1 MDKRKLIVSILAG
14 LLALVMVFGLVA
26 SFIPTQASAAK
37 SSEIKKQL
45 DSLKEDKKAI
55 QEEIKKLQGQIDENQ
70 SEMEQMVQKKD
81 LIDQEITLRYDEIAN
96 INEQIAACSL
106 LIADKQ
112 EELVEAETRF
122 EELSEKNKER
132 IRAMEENGQ
141 INYWSVLFQ
150 ANSFSDLLDRLNMVQ
165 EIAAADQRRLKELDE
180 AAKAVSAAKTEL
192 EEEKAGLEVAKEELN
207 VAQAEL
213 EAKRV
218 EADEVLADLV
228 ATGEEYEKMM
238 EDSEDKQ
245 AELLKEIAQKESD
258 YKKAKYQEWLATSV
272 PPTTKPKKPSSNT
285 GSSSSGGSSNTGS
298 TTTGGITWK
307 KPIVYTMV
315 SSPFGY
321 RYHPISGKY
330 KMHYGIDLAAPT
342 GRPIYATR
350 GGTVSYTGY
359 EAGGAG
365 NWVQINHGDGYKSV
379 YMHMTKYVVRS
390 GQNVSQGQ
398 LIGYCGST
406 GGSTGPHLHF
416 GISYNGTYVNPANY
430 MRF

>member
-14 LLALVMVFGLVA
+14 LLALVMVLGLVA

-55 QEEIKKLQGQIDENQ
+55 QEEIQKLKGQINENQ

-245 AELLKEIAQKESD
+245 AELLKEIAKKESD

-272 PPTTKPKKPSSNT
+272 PPTTKPKKPSST
-285 GSSSSGGSSNTGS
+285 KPSSGGSSNTGS

-307 KPIVYTMV
+307 KPIVYSMV

>member
-14 LLALVMVFGLVA
+14 LLALVMVLGLVA

-55 QEEIKKLQGQIDENQ
+55 QEEIQKLKGQINENQ

-218 EADEVLADLV
+218 EADEILADLV

-238 EDSEDKQ
+238 EESEDKQ
-245 AELLKEIAQKESD
+245 AELLKEIAKKESD

-272 PPTTKPKKPSSNT
+272 PPTTKPRKPSST
-285 GSSSSGGSSNTGS
+285 KPSSGGGSNTGS

>member
-14 LLALVMVFGLVA
+14 LLALVMVLGLVA

-55 QEEIKKLQGQIDENQ
+55 QEEIQKLKGQINENQ

-238 EDSEDKQ
+238 EESEDKQ
-245 AELLKEIAQKESD
+245 AELLKEIAKKESD

-272 PPTTKPKKPSSNT
+272 PPTTKPRKPSST
-285 GSSSSGGSSNTGS
+285 KPSSGGGSNTGS

>member
-1 MDKRKLIVSILAG
+1 MDKTRKIIVSVLAAI
-14 LLALVMVFGLVA
+14 LALVMVLGLVA
-26 SFIPTQASAAK
+26 GFIPTQASAAS
-37 SSEIKKQL
+37 SSEIKKQI
-45 DSLKEDKKAI
+45 DALKEDKAAI
-55 QEEIKKLQGQIDENQ
+55 QEEINKLKGQIKENQ
-70 SEMEQMVQKKD
+70 NDMQAMVDKKD
-81 LIDQEITLRYDEIAN
+81 LIDQEISLRYDEIAN
-96 INEQIAACSL
+96 INEQISACSL

-112 EELVEAETRF
+112 EEVIEAERRF
-122 EELSEKNKER
+122 SELSDKNKER
-132 IRAMEENGQ
+132 IRAMEEGGE

-165 EIAAADQRRLKELDE
+165 EIAAADQRRLKELDA
-180 AAKAVSAAKTEL
+180 AAKAVKEAKAAL
-192 EEEKAGLEVAKEELN
+192 EEEKAALVVTKEELDA
-207 VAQAEL
+207 AQAEL

-218 EADEVLADLV
+218 EADEVLKKLV
-228 ATGEEYEKMM
+228 ATGRDYEELM
-238 EDSEDKQ
+238 EESEDKQ
-245 AELLKEIAQKESD
+245 SQLLKDIANKESE
-258 YKKAKYQEWLATSV
+258 YKKQKYKEWLATSV
-272 PPTTKPKKPSSNT
+272 PPTTKPKPPSSKP
-285 GSSSSGGSSNTGS
+285 SSSGGSSSNTGS
-298 TTTGGITWK
+298 TTTNGITWK
-307 KPIVYTMV
+307 KPISYTMV

-359 EAGGAG
+359 EKGGAG

-379 YMHMTKYVVRS
+379 YMHMTKYVVKT
-390 GQNVSQGQ
+390 GQNVAQGQ

>member
-218 EADEVLADLV
+218 EADEILADLV

-238 EDSEDKQ
+238 EESEDKQ
-245 AELLKEIAQKESD
+245 AELLKEIAKKESD

-272 PPTTKPKKPSSNT
+272 PPTTKPKKPSST
-285 GSSSSGGSSNTGS
+285 KPSSGGGSNTGS

-330 KMHYGIDLAAPT
+330 KMHYGIELAAPS

-350 GGTVSYTGY
+350 GGVVSYTGY

>member
-14 LLALVMVFGLVA
+14 LLALVMIFGLVA
-26 SFIPTQASAAK
+26 GFIPTQVSAAS

-45 DSLKEDKKAI
+45 DALKEDKKAI
-55 QEEIKKLQGQIDENQ
+55 QEEIAKLKDQIDENQ
-70 SEMEQMVQKKD
+70 SEMEKMVQKKD
-81 LIDQEITLRYDEIAN
+81 LIDQEIFLKYQEIAN
-96 INEQIAACSL
+96 INEQISAYSL

-112 EELVEAETRF
+112 EELVEAEARF
-122 EELSEKNKER
+122 AELSAKNKER
-132 IRAMEENGQ
+132 IRAMEEGGQ

-180 AAKAVSAAKTEL
+180 AAKAVSAAKVSL
-192 EEEKAGLEVAKEELN
+192 EEEKAGMEVIKEELDA
-207 VAQAEL
+207 AQADL
-213 EAKRV
+213 EVKRE
-218 EADEVLADLV
+218 EADKILADLV
-228 ATGEEYEKMM
+228 ATGAEYEALM
-238 EDSEDKQ
+238 EESEEKQ
-245 AELLKEIAQKESD
+245 DELSKQIANKQSE
-258 YKKAKYQEWLATSV
+258 YNKAKYQEWLATSV
-272 PPTTKPKKPSSNT
+272 PPTTKATSPKPT
-285 GSSSSGGSSNTGS
+285 SGGGGTGNNTV
-298 TTTGGITWK
+298 GGIKWK
-307 KPIVYTMV
+307 VPINYTMV

-330 KMHYGIDLAAPT
+330 KMHYGVDLAAPK

-365 NWVQINHGDGYKSV
+365 YWVQINHGDGYKSV
-379 YMHMTKYVVRS
+379 YMHMTHYIVKT

-398 LIGYCGST
+398 VIGYCGST

-430 MRF
+430 IKI

>member
-245 AELLKEIAQKESD
+245 AELLKEIAKKESD

-272 PPTTKPKKPSSNT
+272 PPTTKPKKPSST
-285 GSSSSGGSSNTGS
+285 KPSSGGSSNTGS

>member
-55 QEEIKKLQGQIDENQ
+55 QEEIQKLKGQINENQ

-218 EADEVLADLV
+218 EADEILADLV

-238 EDSEDKQ
+238 EESEDKQ
-245 AELLKEIAQKESD
+245 AELLKEIAKKESD

-272 PPTTKPKKPSSNT
+272 PPTTKPKKPSST
-285 GSSSSGGSSNTGS
+285 KPSSGGSSNTGS

>member
-55 QEEIKKLQGQIDENQ
+55 QEEIQKLQGQINENQ

-245 AELLKEIAQKESD
+245 AELLKEIAKKESD

-272 PPTTKPKKPSSNT
+272 PPTTKPKKPSST
-285 GSSSSGGSSNTGS
+285 KPSSGGSSNTGS

>member
-1 MDKRKLIVSILAG
+1 MKNRKRLVSILAG
-14 LLALVMVFGLVA
+14 IMAAIMLLSLIASIVPVA
-26 SFIPTQASAAK
+26 RAAS
-37 SSEIKKQL
+37 SSEIRKQINE
-45 DSLKEDKKAI
+45 LKE
-55 QEEIKKLQGQIDENQ
+55 
-70 SEMEQMVQKKD
+70 QKKEIED
-81 LIDQEITLRYDEIAN
+81 QIKEVKDQYKQNENELLDIVDRKNAIDREIGLLHAQIRN
-96 INEQIAACSL
+96 INEQLAAFNI

-112 EELVEAETRF
+112 DELDTAEDRF
-122 EELSEKNKER
+122 ETLSRENKDR
-132 IRAMEENGQ
+132 IRTMEEEGAVT
-141 INYWSVLFQ
+141 YWEVLFK

-180 AAKAVSAAKTEL
+180 AAKEVSSAKAEL
-192 EEEKAGLEVAKEELN
+192 EEEKASLEIVKEELN
-207 VAQAEL
+207 IAQAEL
-213 EAKRV
+213 EEKRV
-218 EADEVLADLV
+218 EADEILADLV

-245 AELLKEIAQKESD
+245 AELLKEIAKKESD

-272 PPTTKPKKPSSNT
+272 PPTTKPKPPSSKPSSS
-285 GSSSSGGSSNTGS
+285 GSSGGSSNTGS

-307 KPIVYTMV
+307 KPISYTMV

-321 RYHPISGKY
+321 RYHPISGKW

-350 GGTVSYTGY
+350 GGVVSYTGY

-365 NWVQINHGDGYKSV
+365 NWVQINHGDGYRSV
-379 YMHMTKYVVRS
+379 YMHMTKYVVSS

-398 LIGYCGST
+398 LVGYCGST

>member
-55 QEEIKKLQGQIDENQ
+55 QEEIQKLKGQINENQ

-112 EELVEAETRF
+112 EELVEAESRF

-238 EDSEDKQ
+238 EESEDKQ
-245 AELLKEIAQKESD
+245 AELLKEIAKKESD

-272 PPTTKPKKPSSNT
+272 PPTTKPRKPSST
-285 GSSSSGGSSNTGS
+285 KPSSGGSSNTGS

-307 KPIVYTMV
+307 KPIVYSMV

>member
-55 QEEIKKLQGQIDENQ
+55 QEEIQKLKGQINENQ

-218 EADEVLADLV
+218 EADEILADLV

-285 GSSSSGGSSNTGS
+285 GSSSSSGSSNTGS

>member
-55 QEEIKKLQGQIDENQ
+55 QEEIKKLQGQINENQ

-245 AELLKEIAQKESD
+245 AELLKEIAKKESD

-272 PPTTKPKKPSSNT
+272 PPTTKPRKPSST
-285 GSSSSGGSSNTGS
+285 KPSSGGGSNTGS

>member
-14 LLALVMVFGLVA
+14 LLALVMVLGLVA

-55 QEEIKKLQGQIDENQ
+55 QEEIQKLKGQINENQ

-218 EADEVLADLV
+218 EADEILADLV

-238 EDSEDKQ
+238 EESEDKQ
-245 AELLKEIAQKESD
+245 AELLKEIAKKESD

-272 PPTTKPKKPSSNT
+272 PPTTKPRKPSST
-285 GSSSSGGSSNTGS
+285 KPSSGGSSNTGS

>member
-55 QEEIKKLQGQIDENQ
+55 QEEIKKLQGQINENQ

-218 EADEVLADLV
+218 EADEILADLV

-245 AELLKEIAQKESD
+245 AELLKEIAKKESD

-272 PPTTKPKKPSSNT
+272 PPPTKPKKPSST
-285 GSSSSGGSSNTGS
+285 KPSSGGSSNTGS

>member
-55 QEEIKKLQGQIDENQ
+55 QEEIQKLKGQINENQ

-218 EADEVLADLV
+218 EADEILADLV

-238 EDSEDKQ
+238 EESEDKQ
-245 AELLKEIAQKESD
+245 AELLKEIAKKESD

-272 PPTTKPKKPSSNT
+272 PPTTKPRKPSST
-285 GSSSSGGSSNTGS
+285 KPSSGGGSNTGS

>member
-165 EIAAADQRRLKELDE
+165 EIAAADPRRLKELDE

-218 EADEVLADLV
+218 EADEILADLV

-238 EDSEDKQ
+238 EESEDKQ
-245 AELLKEIAQKESD
+245 AELLKEIAKKESD

-272 PPTTKPKKPSSNT
+272 PPTTKPKKPSST
-285 GSSSSGGSSNTGS
+285 KPSSGGSSNTGS

-307 KPIVYTMV
+307 KPIVYSMV